1 MICFFIIFGSF
12 SKKRKAIIPFFFSQI
27 GSFSKK
33 GKIYANFYTPV
44 RWKELAHFSHEYG
57 GKFWMNSIKSRFQIE
72 AFSEIKEEK
81 INKIWRRRVRYLL
94 VYLFLFRCLH
104 VVHISFSLLIASGNI
119 SSCLELF
126 ILITA
131 VKDALYNDL
140 TTASMIFAVHLDP
153 VHD

>member
-1 MICFFIIFGSF
+1 MVCFFIIFGSF
-12 SKKRKAIIPFFFSQI
+12 SKKWKAIIPFFFLK
-27 GSFSKK
+27 FFKK
-33 GKIYANFYTPV
+33 RKDLCY
-44 RWKELAHFSHEYG
+44 FSHEYG

-72 AFSEIKEEK
+72 AFFEIKEEK

-104 VVHISFSLLIASGNI
+104 VVRISFSLLIASGNI